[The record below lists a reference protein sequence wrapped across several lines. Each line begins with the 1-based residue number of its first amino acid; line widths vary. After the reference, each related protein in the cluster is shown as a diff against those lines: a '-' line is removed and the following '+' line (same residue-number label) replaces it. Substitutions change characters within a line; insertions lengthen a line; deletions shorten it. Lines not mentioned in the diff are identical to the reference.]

1 MASRLE
7 NVFYLAVVRV
17 DGQVIVASYGQP
29 EYEGKVQDIV
39 SAPAFRQ
46 KVGTGQRMRIK
57 DQSGAVA
64 YNFTGDAQ
72 GLAVLAVTNA
82 AYPERIVFTGLIDDT
97 CERFLSKGYMWSSAS
112 QGQFSRK
119 FKGDLAAL
127 CKEYDDQ
134 KSKDKIARLRAQVAV
149 VQGTMQDN
157 IAKALDNLESTERL
171 EEQSKDL
178 LDSAHT
184 FQRSAKKLAWKEWC
198 MLMKMRFM
206 IVLVVLIIIGIII
219 GVACNGSCGGAPA
232 DSGGGSG
239 TVSTTPASS

>member
-1 MASRLE
+1 MASRLT
-7 NVFYLAVVRV
+7 NVLYLAVVRV

-57 DQSGAVA
+57 DQSGTVA

-72 GLAVLAVTNA
+72 GLAVLAVTSST
-82 AYPERIVFTGLIDDT
+82 YPERIVFTGLIDDT

-112 QGQFSRK
+112 AGQFTRK
-119 FKGDLAAL
+119 FKGDMAAL

-198 MLMKMRFM
+198 MLMKMRFL
-206 IVLVVLIIIGIII
+206 VLLVILVIIGIIV
-219 GVACNGSCGGAPA
+219 GVACQGGCGGEAQP
-232 DSGGGSG
+232 SGTPSG
-239 TVSTTPASS
+239 TVTTTPSAA